1 MEPKYGYTSDSSL
14 GGEHE
19 PIHTLEKF
27 VYHEILFAMDQGG
40 LGAANQSWYD
50 PAKVEA
56 LVETIKEDLGDFVDL
71 QSGAKEDLSRCVQI
85 YMRGYDLEKLKRD

>member
-1 MEPKYGYTSDSSL
+1 MEPKYGYTSDSSQ

-27 VYHEILFAMDQGG
+27 VYSEILIAMDRGG
-40 LGAANQSWYD
+40 LYANQSWYD

-56 LVETIKEDLGDFVDL
+56 LVEIIKEDVGDFVDW

-85 YMRGYDLEKLKRD
+85 YMLGYGLEKLKRD